1 VIAVDTSVVVPALS
15 AWHERHESCRTVL
28 DDRPHIVGHALVE
41 SFSVLTR
48 LPAPFRMRPQ
58 LASELL
64 SANFG
69 HPALVMTADDT
80 ARFVANLSQW
90 RVVGGA
96 VYDALIAATAAQAGA
111 VLLTL
116 DARAAR
122 TYLAVGA
129 DVRLL

>member
-15 AWHERHESCRTVL
+15 SWHERHEPCRTVL
-28 DDRPHIVGHALVE
+28 DDRPRIVGHALVE

-48 LPAPFRMRPQ
+48 LPAPFRLPAP

-64 SANFG
+64 SSNF
-69 HPALVMTADDT
+69 HQRALVMTADEI
-80 ARFVANLSQW
+80 AGFVAGLPDW
-90 RVVGGA
+90 GVVGGA

-111 VLLTL
+111 VLLTM

-122 TYLAVGA
+122 AYRAVGA
-129 DVRLL
+129 EVQLL

>member
-15 AWHERHESCRTVL
+15 PWHERHEPCRTVL
-28 DDRPHIVGHALVE
+28 DDRPRIVGHALVE

-48 LPAPFRMRPQ
+48 LPVPFRLQPK

-64 SANFG
+64 SSNFD
-69 HPALVMTADDT
+69 PPVLVMNAEDH
-80 ARFVANLSQW
+80 ARFVVDLPHW
-90 RVVGGA
+90 GVVGGA
-96 VYDALIAATAAQAGA
+96 VYDALIAATAARVGA

-116 DARAAR
+116 DGRAAR
-122 TYLAVGA
+122 TYRAVGA